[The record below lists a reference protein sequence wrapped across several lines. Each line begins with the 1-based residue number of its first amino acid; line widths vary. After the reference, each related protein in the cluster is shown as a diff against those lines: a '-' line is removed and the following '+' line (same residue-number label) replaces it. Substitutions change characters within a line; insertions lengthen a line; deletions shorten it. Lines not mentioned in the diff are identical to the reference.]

1 MGNWNATCGI
11 TQLPIRHGER
21 VALIPVLVKQHD
33 FLARDTVLGS
43 GAVENNLF
51 AHSASFPVFGTY
63 DGGGG
68 ISIDGQDVGRKHFLS
83 LLHTLVSEKR
93 LMDSGDDARPKEV
106 TRFDE
111 AEVFG
116 TLSRGRLLVK
126 MPNQR
131 KAWLVEMRTLY
142 EGLPEE
148 QKGSM
153 SHYLPQMEA
162 DTSVMPD
169 FLLFGLGTMMVPAQ
183 LYAALVDVEGQR
195 TVERVW
201 DADLRDYREAS
212 LPASEALKAACTLS
226 GEMLATYTR
235 HRELV
240 EANFEGEEMQT
251 LLQYTRSIFVR
262 PALAAS
268 EGCLLFPHPAYG
280 AVVAAAFEQDE
291 AARQLFVDFILF
303 CRAMTSMRK
312 QWVTQ
317 TGGGNSAGFE
327 ESRDLYRVVA
337 GHMQAITG

>member
-11 TQLPIRHGER
+11 TQLPICRGER

-51 AHSASFPVFGTY
+51 AHPASFPVFGGY
-63 DGGGG
+63 DGAGG

-83 LLHTLVSEKR
+83 LLQTLVSEKR
-93 LMDSGDDARPKEV
+93 LMDSGDDARPVEV

-111 AEVFG
+111 DEVFE

-131 KAWLVEMRTLY
+131 KNWLVEMRTLY
-142 EGLPEE
+142 EGLPDE

-162 DTSVMPD
+162 DTSSMPD

-183 LYAALVDVEGQR
+183 LYAALAEVEGR
-195 TVERVW
+195 KTVEQVW
-201 DADLRDYREAS
+201 DADLKDYREANLS
-212 LPASEALKAACTLS
+212 ARQALKATCTLS
-226 GEMLATYTR
+226 GEMRATYTR

-240 EANFEGEEMQT
+240 EANFNGEELHT
-251 LLQYTRSIFVR
+251 LLRYTQSIFVR
-262 PALAAS
+262 PALAAC

-291 AARQLFVDFILF
+291 VARQLFVDFILF
-303 CRAMTSMRK
+303 SRAVASMRK
-312 QWVTQ
+312 QWATQ
-317 TGGGNSAGFE
+317 TGGGNSAGLDA
-327 ESRDLYRVVA
+327 SRDLYRVVA
-337 GHMQAITG
+337 GHMQAVTG

>member
-11 TQLPIRHGER
+11 TQLPIRQAER

-43 GAVENNLF
+43 GAVGNNLF
-51 AHSASFPVFGTY
+51 AHPASFPVFGAY
-63 DGGGG
+63 DGAGG
-68 ISIDGQDVGRKHFLS
+68 ISIDSQDVGRKHFLS

-93 LMDSGDDARPKEV
+93 LMDSGDDAKPIEI
-106 TRFDE
+106 TGFGEDD
-111 AEVFG
+111 VFEK
-116 TLSRGRLLVK
+116 LSRGRLLVK

-142 EGLPEE
+142 DGLPDE

-162 DTSVMPD
+162 DTSAMPD
-169 FLLFGLGTMMVPAQ
+169 FLLFGLGTMMVPTQ
-183 LYAALVDVEGQR
+183 LYAALADIEGRKPVEQ
-195 TVERVW
+195 VW
-201 DADLRDYREAS
+201 DADLKDYRKAN

-240 EANFEGEEMQT
+240 EANFSGEELQT
-251 LLQYTRSIFVR
+251 LLRYTQSIFVR
-262 PALAAS
+262 PALAAC
-268 EGCLLFPHPAYG
+268 EGCLLFPNPAYG
-280 AVVAAAFEQDE
+280 AVVAAAFEQDD
-291 AARQLFVDFILF
+291 AARQLLIDFILF
-303 CRAMTSMRK
+303 SQAMTNMRK

-317 TGGGNSAGFE
+317 TGGGNSAGLE
-327 ESRDLYRVVA
+327 HSRDLYRVVVA
-337 GHMQAITG
+337 HMQAVTG